1 MPCWLRAAYKP
12 FAMPLEKPSRCR
24 GGFLFFRS
32 GLLFLFH
39 PKTIR
44 MKPFLCGL
52 ALLLGGFWPGLL
64 VQAQGVA
71 PELMQQ
77 TYETIKTP
85 YKYGLIMVPEKGR
98 MVDSPSVFCLDG
110 RWYMTYISFDGR
122 GYETWLAQ
130 SDDMLEWKTLG
141 KLMSFADQGWDA
153 DQKAG
158 YVALQDYRWGGSYAP
173 QKYKGKYWM
182 SYLGG
187 DTHGYEAGA
196 LGVGIAWAEDF
207 VPTREWERVSEAVLA
222 PGDEDARWYDNNVIY
237 KSSVIWDQ
245 DKTLGHPFVM
255 YYNAKG
261 KPAPGE
267 RGVERIAMAVSDD
280 MLHWRRYGTEPVI
293 DHGSGI
299 SGDAQITR
307 IGDLWVMFYF
317 GAGWKPGGFERFA
330 CSHDLVH
337 WTPWEGGD
345 LIAPSEEYDARYA
358 HKPCVIYR
366 DGIVYHY
373 YNAVDGA
380 GNRGLALATS
390 RPIGHSGKSFPKE

>member
-1 MPCWLRAAYKP
+1 
-12 FAMPLEKPSRCR
+12 
-24 GGFLFFRS
+24 
-32 GLLFLFH
+32 
-39 PKTIR
+39 
-44 MKPFLCGL
+44 
-52 ALLLGGFWPGLL
+52 
-64 VQAQGVA
+64 
-71 PELMQQ
+71 
-77 TYETIKTP
+77 
-85 YKYGLIMVPEKGR
+85 
-98 MVDSPSVFCLDG
+98 
-110 RWYMTYISFDGR
+110 
-122 GYETWLAQ
+122 
-130 SDDMLEWKTLG
+130 
-141 KLMSFADQGWDA
+141 
-153 DQKAG
+153 
-158 YVALQDYRWGGSYAP
+158 
-173 QKYKGKYWM
+173 M

-196 LGVGIAWAEDF
+196 LGVGIAWAKDF
-207 VPTREWERVSEAVLA
+207 VPPREWERVSEAVLA

-261 KPAPGE
+261 KPAPGQ

-280 MLHWRRYGTEPVI
+280 MLHWQRYGTEPVI

-337 WTPWEGGD
+337 WTPWEGED

-373 YNAVDGA
+373 YNAVDKA

-390 RPIGHSGKSFPKE
+390 RPIGQSGKSFPKE